1 MRRLAAAPMLHVEM
15 LRRSNSPNLTD
26 EDLVTLAGNGDVN
39 AFEAVFDR
47 HAAVAFSLAY
57 RICGRRELA
66 ERIVRD
72 AFLMLWRTGA
82 VHDPSAGSVRS
93 WILSFVHERAVDAL
107 APLRAAER
115 AGRLT
120 SPATPPQAR
129 AIGPRDLLLARRALE
144 QLPVQQRQ
152 MIELAYFGGFTRRRI
167 AEILELP
174 DNAVAG
180 SLRNGLHAL
189 QAVLEARNE
198 SARIADSGQL
208 SPLDAAEAPSSGRR
222 GSAGSSSRDAA
233 RLTAG
238 HHARS
243 SEPARAATGRPSP
256 GQGAPL
262 L

>member
-1 MRRLAAAPMLHVEM
+1 MLHVEM

-144 QLPVQQRQ
+144 QLPSQQRRV
-152 MIELAYFGGFTRRRI
+152 IELAYFDGLTARRI
-167 AEILELP
+167 ARVLELP
-174 DNAVAG
+174 DSTVTAN
-180 SLRNGLHAL
+180 LRSGMQALHAI
-189 QAVLEARNE
+189 LEARDE
-198 SARIADSGQL
+198 RARLSDSGQL
-208 SPLDAAEAPSSGRR
+208 SLLDVAHAPQPARR
-222 GSAGSSSRDAA
+222 LAAGSW
-233 RLTAG
+233 
-238 HHARS
+238 
-243 SEPARAATGRPSP
+243 
-256 GQGAPL
+256 
-262 L
+262 